1 MTINVSTDVDQA
13 LARRGFGRISFLGS
27 SWRLFRNYPV
37 LPILVLVIFLFVSV
51 FSPLI
56 QPRDPIKQN
65 LRARNA
71 PPSWHDPG
79 WYDERPKLE
88 DRYFLGAD
96 HVGRDIFSRLIQGSR
111 VSLMVVAI
119 ALSTGLVVGTA
130 LGLIGGYFG
139 GVWDE
144 IIMRAVD
151 IWAAVPFLL
160 LAITVAVVLGAS
172 FTVMASLLVLL
183 TWSGFVR
190 NIRAEVLIIKELDY
204 VKIAL
209 VAGASTPRILI
220 RHIFPGVM
228 NTMIVI
234 TTLNV
239 GALILAEATLS
250 FLGAGIPGP
259 RATWGLMINE
269 GRSYLSEAW
278 WITVFPGIAIFLV
291 VMSMN
296 FLGDWMRDYFDPNLR
311 QASQ

>member
-1 MTINVSTDVDQA
+1 MTTNAMNDADQPTTVSQPMW
-13 LARRGFGRISFLGS
+13 ISFLGS
-27 SWRLFRNYPV
+27 FWRVLRNYPV
-37 LPILVLVIFLFVSV
+37 LPILVLLIFFFVSV
-51 FSPLI
+51 FSPLL

-65 LRARNA
+65 LRGRNA

-79 WYDERPKLE
+79 WYADNPKL
-88 DRYFLGAD
+88 DQAYLLGAD
-96 HVGRDIFSRLIQGSR
+96 HVGRDILSRLIQGSR
-111 VSLMVVAI
+111 ISLMVVAI
-119 ALSTGLVVGTA
+119 ALSTGLVAGTA

-139 GVWDE
+139 GAWDE

-204 VKIAL
+204 VKISL
-209 VAGASTPRILI
+209 VAGASTPRILL

-239 GALILAEATLS
+239 GGLILAEATLS

-259 RATWGLMINE
+259 NATWGLMINE
-269 GRSYLSEAW
+269 GRSYLSDAW

-296 FLGDWMRDYFDPNLR
+296 FLGDWMRDYLDPNLR
-311 QASQ
+311 QSR

>member
-1 MTINVSTDVDQA
+1 MTINVPTEVNQA
-13 LARRGFGRISFLGS
+13 LGSGPFGRTSIPGRF
-27 SWRLFRNYPV
+27 WRVLRNYPV
-37 LPILVLVIFLFVSV
+37 LPIVVLVIFFFVSV
-51 FSPLI
+51 FSSFL
-56 QPRDPIKQN
+56 QPRDPIQQN
-65 LRARNA
+65 LRGRNA
-71 PPSWHDPG
+71 PPSWHNPG

-88 DRYFLGAD
+88 ERFYLGAD
-96 HVGRDIFSRLIQGSR
+96 HVGRDVLSRLIQGSR
-111 VSLMVVAI
+111 ISLFVVAI

-139 GVWDE
+139 GAWDE
-144 IIMRAVD
+144 VIMRAVD

-190 NIRAEVLIIKELDY
+190 NIRAEVLTIKELDY

-239 GALILAEATLS
+239 GGLILAEATLS

-259 RATWGLMINE
+259 NSTWGLMINE
-269 GRSYLSEAW
+269 GRSYLSDAW

-296 FLGDWMRDYFDPNLR
+296 FLGDWLRDYFDPSLR
-311 QASQ
+311 QSRE

>member
-1 MTINVSTDVDQA
+1 MTIVSTDVDQA
-13 LARRGFGRISFLGS
+13 LARRGFGRISFLGRF
-27 SWRLFRNYPV
+27 WRLFRNYPV

-51 FSPLI
+51 FSPFI

-71 PPSWHDPG
+71 PPSWHAPG

-96 HVGRDIFSRLIQGSR
+96 HVGRDILSRLIQGSR

-130 LGLIGGYFG
+130 LGLVGGYFG

-209 VAGASTPRILI
+209 VAGASTPRIII

-311 QASQ
+311 QTRQ

>member
-1 MTINVSTDVDQA
+1 MTIVSTDVDQA
-13 LARRGFGRISFLGS
+13 LARRGFGRISFLGRF
-27 SWRLFRNYPV
+27 WRLFRNYPV
-37 LPILVLVIFLFVSV
+37 LPILVLVIFLFISV
-51 FSPLI
+51 FSPFI

-71 PPSWHDPG
+71 PPSWHAPG

-96 HVGRDIFSRLIQGSR
+96 HVGRDILSRIIQGSR

-259 RATWGLMINE
+259 RSTWGLMINE

-311 QASQ
+311 QTRQ

>member
-1 MTINVSTDVDQA
+1 MTIVSTDVDQA
-13 LARRGFGRISFLGS
+13 LARRGFGRISFLGRF
-27 SWRLFRNYPV
+27 WRLFRNYPV

-51 FSPLI
+51 FSPFI

-71 PPSWHDPG
+71 PPSWHAPG

-88 DRYFLGAD
+88 ERYFLGAD
-96 HVGRDIFSRLIQGSR
+96 HVGRDILSRLIQGSR

-209 VAGASTPRILI
+209 VSGASTPRILI

-291 VMSMN
+291 VM
-296 FLGDWMRDYFDPNLR
+296 
-311 QASQ
+311 

>member
-1 MTINVSTDVDQA
+1 MATNLTKNGRQTSLDEVTVVN
-13 LARRGFGRISFLGS
+13 RGFDRF
-27 SWRLFRNYPV
+27 WRLFRNYPV
-37 LPILVLVIFLFVSV
+37 VPILVLVMFLFMSV
-51 FSPLI
+51 FAPLL
-56 QPRDPIKQN
+56 QPRDPIQQN
-65 LRARNA
+65 LRGRNA
-71 PPSWHDPG
+71 PPSWHNPG
-79 WYDERPKLE
+79 WYEERPKLE
-88 DRYFLGAD
+88 ERFFLGAD
-96 HVGRDIFSRLIQGSR
+96 HVGRDILSRLIQGSR
-111 VSLMVVAI
+111 ISLMVVAI
-119 ALSTGLVVGTA
+119 GLTTGLVAGTA
-130 LGLIGGYFG
+130 LGLLGGYFG
-139 GVWDE
+139 GAWDE

-172 FTVMASLLVLL
+172 FTVMMSLLALL

-204 VKIAL
+204 VKIAQ
-209 VAGASTPRILI
+209 VAGASTPRIIL

-239 GALILAEATLS
+239 GGLILAEATLS

-269 GRSYLSEAW
+269 GRSYLSDAW

-291 VMSMN
+291 VMAMN
-296 FLGDWMRDYFDPNLR
+296 FMGDWLRDYFDPSLR
-311 QASQ
+311 QTRR

>member
-1 MTINVSTDVDQA
+1 MTIVSTDVDQA
-13 LARRGFGRISFLGS
+13 LARRGFGRISFLGRF
-27 SWRLFRNYPV
+27 WRLFRNYPV
-37 LPILVLVIFLFVSV
+37 LPILVLVIFFFVSV
-51 FSPLI
+51 FSPFI

-71 PPSWHDPG
+71 PPSWHAPG

-96 HVGRDIFSRLIQGSR
+96 HVGRDILSRLIQGSR

-130 LGLIGGYFG
+130 LGLVGGYFG

-311 QASQ
+311 QTRQ

>member
-1 MTINVSTDVDQA
+1 MTTNVSTEVDQT
-13 LARRGFGRISFLGS
+13 LGSGEFRRTSFLGRL
-27 SWRLFRNYPV
+27 WRIFRHYPV
-37 LPILVLVIFLFVSV
+37 LPIVVLVIFFIVSV
-51 FSPLI
+51 FSSSI
-56 QPRDPIKQN
+56 QPRDPIQQN
-65 LRARNA
+65 LRGRNA
-71 PPSWHDPG
+71 PPSWYDPG
-79 WYDERPKLE
+79 WYAERPKLD
-88 DRYFLGAD
+88 DRFFLGAD
-96 HVGRDIFSRLIQGSR
+96 HVGRDVLSRLIQGSR
-111 VSLMVVAI
+111 ISLFVVAI
-119 ALSTGLVVGTA
+119 ALTTGLVAGTA

-139 GVWDE
+139 GAWDE
-144 IIMRAVD
+144 VIMRAVD

-160 LAITVAVVLGAS
+160 IAITVAVVFGAS

-190 NIRAEVLIIKELDY
+190 NIRAEVLTIKELDY

-239 GALILAEATLS
+239 GGLILAEATLS

-259 RATWGLMINE
+259 NATWGLMINE
-269 GRSYLSEAW
+269 GRSYLSDAW

-296 FLGDWMRDYFDPNLR
+296 FLGDWLRDYLDPSMR
-311 QASQ
+311 QSRE

>member
-1 MTINVSTDVDQA
+1 MTIVSTDVDQA
-13 LARRGFGRISFLGS
+13 LARRGFGRISFLGRF
-27 SWRLFRNYPV
+27 WRLFRNYPV
-37 LPILVLVIFLFVSV
+37 LPILVLVIFFFVSV
-51 FSPLI
+51 FSPFI

-71 PPSWHDPG
+71 PPSWHAPG

-96 HVGRDIFSRLIQGSR
+96 HVGRDILSRLIQGSR

-311 QASQ
+311 QTRQ

>member
-1 MTINVSTDVDQA
+1 MTINVATDVDQPLGRA
-13 LARRGFGRISFLGS
+13 GFRRIGFLTTVWRI
-27 SWRLFRNYPV
+27 FRNYPV
-37 LPILVLVIFLFVSV
+37 LPILVLAVFFFVSI
-51 FSPLI
+51 FASFI
-56 QPRDPIKQN
+56 QPRDPIQQN
-65 LRARNA
+65 LRGRNA

-79 WYDERPKLE
+79 WYADNPKLE
-88 DRYFLGAD
+88 VTYFLGAD
-96 HVGRDIFSRLIQGSR
+96 HVGRDILSRLIQGSR
-111 VSLMVVAI
+111 VSLFVVAI
-119 ALSTGLVVGTA
+119 ALSTGLVAGTA

-144 IIMRAVD
+144 VIMRAVD
-151 IWAAVPFLL
+151 VWAAVPFLL

-190 NIRAEVLIIKELDY
+190 NIRAEVLILKELDY

-239 GALILAEATLS
+239 GGLILAEATLS

-259 RATWGLMINE
+259 NSTWGLMINE

-296 FLGDWMRDYFDPNLR
+296 FMGDWLRDYFDPGLR
-311 QASQ
+311 QSRE

>member
-1 MTINVSTDVDQA
+1 MTTDVSTDLDQA
-13 LARRGFGRISFLGS
+13 LARRGFGGISFLGRF
-27 SWRLFRNYPV
+27 WRLFRNYPV
-37 LPILVLVIFLFVSV
+37 LPILVLVIFFFVSV
-51 FSPLI
+51 LSPLI

-71 PPSWHDPG
+71 PPSWHAPG

-96 HVGRDIFSRLIQGSR
+96 HVGRDILSRLIQGSR

-239 GALILAEATLS
+239 GSLILAEATLS

-296 FLGDWMRDYFDPNLR
+296 FLGDWMRDYFDPSLR
-311 QASQ
+311 QTRQ

>member
-1 MTINVSTDVDQA
+1 MATDINMNVEQSPA
-13 LARRGFGRISFLGS
+13 PEGFDRPSFLS
-27 SWRLFRNYPV
+27 RAWRQFRNYPV

-51 FSPLI
+51 FSPLL

-65 LRARNA
+65 LRGRNA
-71 PPSWHDPG
+71 PPSWHDPD
-79 WYDERPKLE
+79 WYAERPNLE
-88 DRYFLGAD
+88 DRFFLGAD
-96 HVGRDIFSRLIQGSR
+96 HVGRDILSRLIQGSR
-111 VSLMVVAI
+111 ISMMVVAI
-119 ALSTGLVVGTA
+119 GLLTGLVAGTA
-130 LGLIGGYFG
+130 LGLVGGYFG
-139 GVWDE
+139 GIWDE
-144 IIMRAVD
+144 VIMRAVD

-172 FTVMASLLVLL
+172 FTVMISLLALL

-190 NIRAEVLIIKELDY
+190 NIRAEVLTIKELDY

-234 TTLNV
+234 GTLNV
-239 GALILAEATLS
+239 GGLILAEATLS

-259 RATWGLMINE
+259 RSTWGLMINE
-269 GRSYLSEAW
+269 GRSYLSDAW

-291 VMSMN
+291 VMAMN
-296 FLGDWMRDYFDPNLR
+296 FMGDWLRDYFDPSLR
-311 QASQ
+311 QSRQ

>member
-1 MTINVSTDVDQA
+1 MTIIVPTDVDQA
-13 LARRGFGRISFLGS
+13 LARRGFGRISFLGRF
-27 SWRLFRNYPV
+27 WRLFRNYPV
-37 LPILVLVIFLFVSV
+37 LPVLVLTIFFFVSV
-51 FSPLI
+51 FSSFI

-65 LRARNA
+65 LRARNE
-71 PPSWHDPG
+71 PPSWHAPG
-79 WYDERPKLE
+79 WYDERPKVE

-96 HVGRDIFSRLIQGSR
+96 HVGRDVLSRLIQGSR

-119 ALSTGLVVGTA
+119 ALTTGLVVGTA

-139 GVWDE
+139 GFWDE

-190 NIRAEVLIIKELDY
+190 NIRAEVLILKELDY

-239 GALILAEATLS
+239 GSLILAEATLS

-269 GRSYLSEAW
+269 GRSYLSAAW

-296 FLGDWMRDYFDPNLR
+296 FLGDWLRDYFDPSLR
-311 QASQ
+311 QARQ

>member
-1 MTINVSTDVDQA
+1 
-13 LARRGFGRISFLGS
+13 
-27 SWRLFRNYPV
+27 
-37 LPILVLVIFLFVSV
+37 
-51 FSPLI
+51 
-56 QPRDPIKQN
+56 
-65 LRARNA
+65 
-71 PPSWHDPG
+71 
-79 WYDERPKLE
+79 
-88 DRYFLGAD
+88 
-96 HVGRDIFSRLIQGSR
+96 
-111 VSLMVVAI
+111 MVVAI

-259 RATWGLMINE
+259 RSTWGLMINE

-311 QASQ
+311 QTRQ

>member
-1 MTINVSTDVDQA
+1 MTINVSTEVDQA
-13 LARRGFGRISFLGS
+13 LGSGGVRLNSFLGRL
-27 SWRLFRNYPV
+27 WRLFRNYPTIPV
-37 LPILVLVIFLFVSV
+37 IVLVIFFFVAV
-51 FSPLI
+51 FSSFI
-56 QPRDPIKQN
+56 QPRDPIQQN
-65 LRARNA
+65 LRGRNA
-71 PPSWHDPG
+71 PPSWHNPG
-79 WYDERPKLE
+79 WYDDQPKLE
-88 DRYFLGAD
+88 ERFFLGAD
-96 HVGRDIFSRLIQGSR
+96 HVGRDVLSRLIQGSR
-111 VSLMVVAI
+111 ISLFVVAI
-119 ALSTGLVVGTA
+119 ALSTGLVAGTA

-139 GVWDE
+139 GAWDE
-144 IIMRAVD
+144 VIMRAVD

-190 NIRAEVLIIKELDY
+190 NIRAEVLTIKELDY

-239 GALILAEATLS
+239 GGLILAEATLS

-259 RATWGLMINE
+259 RSTWGLMINE
-269 GRSYLSEAW
+269 GRSYLSDAW

-296 FLGDWMRDYFDPNLR
+296 YLGDWLRDYFDPSLR
-311 QASQ
+311 QSRE

>member
-1 MTINVSTDVDQA
+1 MTIIAPTDVDQT
-13 LARRGFGRISFLGS
+13 LARGGFGGISFLGRV
-27 SWRLFRNYPV
+27 WRLFRNYPV
-37 LPILVLVIFLFVSV
+37 LPIVILTIFFFVSV
-51 FSPLI
+51 FASFI

-71 PPSWHDPG
+71 PPSWHSPG
-79 WYDERPKLE
+79 WYDERPKVE

-96 HVGRDIFSRLIQGSR
+96 HVGRDVLSRLIQGSR

-119 ALSTGLVVGTA
+119 ALTTGLVVGTA

-139 GVWDE
+139 GFWDE

-239 GALILAEATLS
+239 GSLILAEATLS

-278 WITVFPGIAIFLV
+278 WITVFPGVAIFLV

-296 FLGDWMRDYFDPNLR
+296 FLGDWLRDYFDPNLR
-311 QASQ
+311 QARQ